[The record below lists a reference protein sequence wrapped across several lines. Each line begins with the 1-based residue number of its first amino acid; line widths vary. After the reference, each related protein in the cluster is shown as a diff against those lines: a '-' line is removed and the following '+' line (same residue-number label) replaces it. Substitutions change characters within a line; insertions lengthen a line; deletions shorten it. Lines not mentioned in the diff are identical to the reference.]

1 MQFARRLTRVGMLAL
16 AIVIAGAGVIG
27 FRPLVAGAGGSD
39 DFAQTNL
46 VSNIDGMAQHTD
58 PNLKNPWGM
67 SSGPGGPLWVSDNN
81 AGVATVYDGNGN
93 PFPPKPNGPLI
104 VNLPAPP
111 SAGSNAVGTPTGQT
125 FNTFDQKSTDFI
137 ISKGGV
143 SGPAFFI
150 FATEDGTIAGWNP
163 AVDRNNAV
171 LAVDRS
177 NAIDTEGDSGAVYKG
192 LTLVS
197 TNAGKFLFA
206 TNFRFGTV
214 EVFDTHF
221 NLVNVFT
228 DPELPSG
235 YAPFGIGQP
244 GGKLLVTFAKQQ
256 PNKHDDAAGA
266 ARGFV
271 DVFNADGKL
280 LHRLISHGK
289 LNSPWGLALAPSS
302 FGKFG
307 GDLLVGNFG
316 DGRINAYE
324 LRSGDFEGTLK
335 DTHDRA
341 ISIDGLWGLR
351 FGTGGRD
358 GPTSTLYFS
367 AGINGEADGLLGT
380 VLPSH

>member
-1 MQFARRLTRVGMLAL
+1 LAL
-16 AIVIAGAGVIG
+16 SAVIAAAGG
-27 FRPLVAGAGGSD
+27 LGLRPLVAGAGGTD
-39 DFAQTNL
+39 DFVQTNL
-46 VSNIDGMAQHTD
+46 VSNINGMAQHTD
-58 PNLKNPWGM
+58 PNLKNPWGL
-67 SSGPGGPLWVSDNN
+67 SAGPGGPIWVSDNN
-81 AGVATVYDGNGN
+81 AGVSTLYDGTGN
-93 PFPPKPNGPLI
+93 PFPPKPNGPLV
-104 VNLPAPP
+104 VNIPGPGN
-111 SAGSNAVGTPTGQT
+111 SGTGTPTGQA
-125 FNTFDQKSTDFI
+125 FNTFSSQSTDFI

-150 FATEDGTIAGWNP
+150 FAGEDGTISGWNP
-163 AVDRNNAV
+163 TVDKNNAV

-192 LTLVS
+192 LTLAT

-235 YAPFGIGQP
+235 YAPFGIGQT
-244 GGKLLVTFAKQQ
+244 GGKLLVTFAKQKQ
-256 PNKHDDAAGA
+256 DKHDDAAGPG
-266 ARGFV
+266 RGFV

-302 FGKFG
+302 FGKFS

-324 LRSGDFEGTLK
+324 PGSGDFEGTLK
-335 DTHDRA
+335 DTHDQA
-341 ISIDGLWGLR
+341 ISIEGLWGLR
-351 FGTGGRD
+351 FGTGGLN
-358 GPTSTLYFS
+358 GPTTSLYFT
-367 AGINGEADGLLGT
+367 AGINGEADGLFGT
-380 VLPSH
+380 LVPSH